1 VKNLFFNTP
10 ARRNFLKS
18 DQVEM
23 RHIVEEFE
31 RVSLAHPDVAF
42 SVHHN
47 GAELFNI
54 KQSSLRQ
61 RIVNIF
67 GPKYNERLVP
77 VQEETAIVAVSG
89 FIGKPEYAKR
99 TRGEQYFFVNDR
111 FIKNSYLNH
120 AVTSAFD
127 ELIGRDAH
135 PSYFLYLKVSPSSI
149 DVNIHPTKTEI
160 KFTEERSIYAIIR
173 SAVRNSLG
181 KYNISPSI
189 DFDQEDV
196 FNVAPMPKNIEVGP
210 PQEKDY
216 DYNPFDSK
224 AGSAEQPAPMSKSG
238 GSFPRG
244 WEDLYVISQKQTHQ
258 EPMFD
263 REGPEPAPFSRETTR
278 PVMQLRNK
286 YILTHIKSGLIIID
300 QQRAHER
307 ILFEKAMDSLERQS
321 GTSQQQL
328 FPQSVELTG
337 PDFALIMELKD
348 DLHRLGFTL
357 DSFGGN
363 AVVVNGVPTDAMG
376 MSVQGLIEDFLEQY
390 KHFVGDMQSDSR
402 ERLARSMAR
411 SLGMKEG
418 KALQP
423 VEMIDLIDQLFACEQ
438 PYAAPNGKP
447 TILTF
452 TIEDLNRQFKA

>member
-1 VKNLFFNTP
+1 
-10 ARRNFLKS
+10 
-18 DQVEM
+18 
-23 RHIVEEFE
+23 
-31 RVSLAHPDVAF
+31 
-42 SVHHN
+42 
-47 GAELFNI
+47 
-54 KQSSLRQ
+54 
-61 RIVNIF
+61 
-67 GPKYNERLVP
+67 
-77 VQEETAIVAVSG
+77 
-89 FIGKPEYAKR
+89 
-99 TRGEQYFFVNDR
+99 
-111 FIKNSYLNH
+111 
-120 AVTSAFD
+120 
-127 ELIGRDAH
+127 
-135 PSYFLYLKVSPSSI
+135 
-149 DVNIHPTKTEI
+149 
-160 KFTEERSIYAIIR
+160 
-173 SAVRNSLG
+173 
-181 KYNISPSI
+181 
-189 DFDQEDV
+189 
-196 FNVAPMPKNIEVGP
+196 
-210 PQEKDY
+210 
-216 DYNPFDSK
+216 
-224 AGSAEQPAPMSKSG
+224 
-238 GSFPRG
+238 
-244 WEDLYVISQKQTHQ
+244 
-258 EPMFD
+258 
-263 REGPEPAPFSRETTR
+263 
-278 PVMQLRNK
+278 MQLRNK